1 MLTQAVIR
9 QYAVGQRID
18 TEVADQ
24 EVVLHYALAL
34 LAEAGLTGQREARI
48 GPLLFKGGT
57 ALRKCIFGNT
67 GRFSQDIDFDVD
79 EGNGFE
85 ASVEQAFS
93 EASPYYGISFTI
105 DDFRYSQDGNFSA
118 TIGYGHPVGRG
129 RFGLQISY
137 RRSGILEPRPLELQ
151 AQTYFRHVECGLP
164 ELFGLDPYEMIGEKV
179 MACNRRLGGSGK
191 DVYDLYL
198 WAQRPFSHDLVRRLA
213 VLKCWT
219 DQRRNRPF
227 VPGEFLDALVPA
239 NFRWTDLRGLIPRGL
254 ESNQERICSTA
265 RSRLQFL
272 TDCTDDERALLADHI
287 AHRER
292 SVLSGFVRK
301 LARRPLRFL
310 ANTDGT
316 GIESAGGAA

>member
-227 VPGEFLDALVPA
+227 VPEEFLDALVPA
-239 NFRWTDLRGLIPRGL
+239 NFRWTDLRGLLPRGL
-254 ESNQERICSTA
+254 ESDQERICSTA

-292 SVLSGFVRK
+292 SVFERLCEE
-301 LARRPLRFL
+301 ARS
-310 ANTDGT
+310 
-316 GIESAGGAA
+316 SAATVPR

>member
-24 EVVLHYALAL
+24 EIVLHYALAL
-34 LAEAGLTGQREARI
+34 LHGAGLTGRRDSRI
-48 GPLLFKGGT
+48 GPVLFKGGT
-57 ALRKCIFGNT
+57 ALRKCIFEST
-67 GRFSQDIDFDVD
+67 GRFSQDVDFDVV
-79 EGNGFE
+79 EPNGFE
-85 ASVEQAFS
+85 SEVERALGD
-93 EASPYYGISFTI
+93 ANPYFGIRFTI

-118 TIGYGHPVGRG
+118 DIGYEHPVGRG
-129 RFGLQISY
+129 RFELQISY
-137 RRSGILEPRPLELQ
+137 RRAGILEPRPLELQ
-151 AQTYFRHVECGLP
+151 TQPYFRHVECGLP
-164 ELFGLDPYEMIGEKV
+164 ELFGLDPYEMIGEKI

-198 WAQRPFSHDLVRRLA
+198 WAQRPFSPDLVRRLA

-227 VPGEFLDALVPA
+227 VPEEFLDALVPA

-254 ESNQERICSTA
+254 ESDQERICSTA

-272 TDCTDDERALLADHI
+272 TDCTADERALLADHT
-287 AHRER
+287 AHREHPLFERLCDEAR
-292 SVLSGFVRK
+292 S
-301 LARRPLRFL
+301 
-310 ANTDGT
+310 
-316 GIESAGGAA
+316 SADTIPR